1 MRLNII
7 LPGLSLL
14 LLSSVLAQQG
24 NADGAQAA
32 APPSLELLEF
42 LADFGEVDEATFNL
56 IEYHAR
62 QDLENVESGNSDEKQ
77 EIPEVADEN

>member
-14 LLSSVLAQQG
+14 LLSSVLAQQV
-24 NADGAQAA
+24 NADGAQAV

>member
-1 MRLNII
+1 MQLKLI

-14 LLSSVLAQQG
+14 LLSPAMAQQVD
-24 NADGAQAA
+24 ADSSQAV

-42 LADFGEVDEATFNL
+42 LADFGEVDEATFEL

-62 QDLENVESGNSDEKQ
+62 QDLASNENGNSNNEQK
-77 EIPEVADEN
+77 IPEVADEN